1 MSFLRNAL
9 DALPA
14 QNTVL
19 ETFDRHGE
27 RARVTTGGELAGA
40 VARFRSQLSRAD
52 DGSNLVALLFK
63 PEETIEFLAAAFAA
77 MSEGRTIVPLYPSWP
92 AETQLAYLEAYR
104 LSTLIHGSSF
114 NNRAA
119 NWQREGAYSGRMIP
133 FVWPDGSEGPAER
146 LDPPSIADDHPCA
159 RIFTSGTS
167 GKLAKLTEIT
177 TENIDAAVRNI
188 QDLDFLHPGMC
199 LHCPLS
205 ASHIF
210 AFVVILGFLNL
221 RPRRVIFS
229 DVQFLSR
236 LSQSRTGKIDGM
248 ILVPIVINRM
258 RAAFYETL
266 TANLDSR
273 TAPPELQG
281 LSRLSLKSRQRL
293 KALVLRAEEAMIRLE
308 VDGRV
313 GTRGW
318 GAIQIARKL
327 FGRMIRARLG
337 SPRFIVVGGAKPN
350 LCSMA
355 FLEVMGIRCLQG
367 WGMTETT
374 GPLAVCSLRDRYR
387 GAFGTCGRLFG
398 DTRAYIDEGE
408 LVVTGPQ
415 VARGYHEVD
424 GTFVPFNGK
433 KKTGDEAEID
443 SRGRLKVLGK
453 ASDRI
458 TTANGLNYN
467 PIPLEEELHSLD
479 LEGLHAIEEAVV
491 IGDGR
496 PRLGAVFYV
505 REGTKDQEEVRGYL
519 ANLVEGVNSGR
530 SVDER
535 IAAWAVS
542 ETPFRDSGVLGPSG
556 KVIRRRVEERYGHI
570 FEEEM
575 ELVG

>member
-9 DALPA
+9 EALPA
-14 QNTVL
+14 QDTVL
-19 ETFDRHGE
+19 ETFDRHGQ
-27 RARVTTGGELAGA
+27 RARMTTGGELAKA
-40 VARFRSQLSRAD
+40 VARFRSQIARTKGA
-52 DGSNLVALLFK
+52 SNLVALLFK

-77 MSEGRTIVPLYPSWP
+77 MAEGRTIVPLYPSWP
-92 AETQLAYLEAYR
+92 AETQLAYLDAYR
-104 LSTLIHGSSF
+104 LSTLIHGASF
-114 NNRAA
+114 QGRAA
-119 NWQREGAYSGRMIP
+119 TWLRDGAYSGRVIP
-133 FVWPDGSEGPAER
+133 FAWPDER
-146 LDPPSIADDHPCA
+146 QEPTEPLDPPFLSDDHPCA

-167 GKLAKLTEIT
+167 GKLAKLTEISR
-177 TENIDAAVRNI
+177 ENIDAAVRNI
-188 QDLDFLHPGMC
+188 QVLDFLHPGMC

-210 AFVVILGFLNL
+210 AFVVILGFLAL
-221 RPRRVIFS
+221 RPRRVLFS

-236 LSQSRTGKIDGM
+236 LPQSRTGKIDGM

-258 RAAFYETL
+258 RAAFYQTL
-266 TANLDSR
+266 TADLDAK

-281 LSRLSLKSRQRL
+281 LARLSLKSRRRL

-313 GTRGW
+313 GARGW
-318 GAIQIARKL
+318 GSIQIARKL

-337 SPRFIVVGGAKPN
+337 SPRFVVVGGAKPN
-350 LCSMA
+350 LGSMA

-408 LVVTGPQ
+408 LVVMGPQ
-415 VARGYHEVD
+415 VARGYYEVD
-424 GTFVPFNGK
+424 GTFVPFHGK

-443 SRGRLKVLGK
+443 LRGRLKVLGK
-453 ASDRI
+453 SSDRI

-467 PIPLEEELHSLD
+467 PIPMEEELHALD
-479 LEGLHAIEEAVV
+479 LEGMHAIEEVVV

-496 PRLGAVFYV
+496 PRLGAVFFL
-505 REGTKDQEEVRGYL
+505 REGSTDADEVRGYL
-519 ANLVEGVNSGR
+519 ANLVDGVNSGN

-535 IAAWAVS
+535 IAAWTVS
-542 ETPFRDSGVLGPSG
+542 ETPFRDSGILGPSG
-556 KVIRRRVEERYGHI
+556 KLIRRRVEERYGHI